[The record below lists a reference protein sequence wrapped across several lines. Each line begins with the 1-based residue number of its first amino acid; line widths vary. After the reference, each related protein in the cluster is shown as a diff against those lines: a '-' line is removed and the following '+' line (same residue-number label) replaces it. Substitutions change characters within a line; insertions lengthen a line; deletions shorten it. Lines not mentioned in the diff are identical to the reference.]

1 MGAPGDARM
10 IVYGGIPPVM
20 DKCQES
26 QGSRR
31 VAFVVTVGVT
41 TGGEIVG
48 RQCEDTAVKITQYI

>member
-1 MGAPGDARM
+1 M